1 VVVFKDLIVAGL
13 RMPLHPV
20 LLDILCKFQVQL
32 HQLAL
37 NAIVQI
43 SKFIRAVTSCG
54 GCPTTDVFVH
64 HYELCY
70 QNRKIHLKGCDTTFT
85 AQFGCISFHPSQFGN
100 LAGLTPATRNKWMSG
115 WDGNWLY
122 CWVPVD
128 QKADVRGKGNY
139 PLSSTLTQLNYLM
152 ETPCSRGS
160 KDANF
165 VAFI

>member
-1 VVVFKDLIVAGL
+1 
-13 RMPLHPV
+13 
-20 LLDILCKFQVQL
+20 
-32 HQLAL
+32 
-37 NAIVQI
+37 
-43 SKFIRAVTSCG
+43 
-54 GCPTTDVFVH
+54 
-64 HYELCY
+64 
-70 QNRKIHLKGCDTTFT
+70 
-85 AQFGCISFHPSQFGN
+85 
-100 LAGLTPATRNKWMSG
+100 MSG

-139 PLSSTLTQLNYLM
+139 PLSSMLTQLNYLM